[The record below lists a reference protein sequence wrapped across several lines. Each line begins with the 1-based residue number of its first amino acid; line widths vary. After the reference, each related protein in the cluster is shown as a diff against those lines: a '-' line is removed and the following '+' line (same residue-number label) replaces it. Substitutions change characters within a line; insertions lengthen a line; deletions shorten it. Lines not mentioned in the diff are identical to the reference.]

1 MAEENPENQ
10 TTMGKLVAL
19 LGKSAE
25 YSIAFAL
32 VAVCLIVGIAVWLLQ
47 PGKPPANAQTYQPSQ
62 TTQTHS
68 AAAGGVADEQA
79 ALGAW
84 KKNLE
89 GGFDQASQRPSRTE
103 DRKEIQE
110 RKQQAEEPPTRLQA
124 KAPQPV
130 EAPAPTAIAA
140 PRVAVAQ
147 PAPVVALP
155 KPQPVRTNA
164 AIDWSSC
171 KRPEYPDASI
181 RKNEEGIVVIDVSL
195 AVDAR
200 ILSSKVSES
209 SGHSR
214 LDTATQRAIEKCR
227 FHPAT
232 LDGRPQ
238 ASTAVVRFTWALQ
251 KK

>member
-10 TTMGKLVAL
+10 TLMGKLAAL

-32 VAVCLIVGIAVWLLQ
+32 LAVCLIVGVAVWLLQ
-47 PGKPPANAQTYQPSQ
+47 PGAPPASNANNQLARP
-62 TTQTHS
+62 TQTQSS
-68 AAAGGVADEQA
+68 ATTGADEQA

-84 KKNLE
+84 KQKLE
-89 GGFDQASQRPSRTE
+89 GGFDQAEKRPSRTE

-110 RKQQAEEPPTRLQA
+110 RKQQAEEPPPKPQA
-124 KAPQPV
+124 KAPTPV
-130 EAPAPTAIAA
+130 AA
-140 PRVAVAQ
+140 PDPTPVAAARVVAT

-171 KRPEYPDASI
+171 KRPSYPETSI
-181 RKNEEGIVVIDVSL
+181 RKNEEGVVIIDVDL
-195 AVDAR
+195 ASDAHIINTR
-200 ILSSKVSES
+200 VSQS
-209 SGHSR
+209 SGHER
-214 LDTATQRAIEKCR
+214 LDATTQRAIEKCR
-227 FHPAT
+227 FNPAT